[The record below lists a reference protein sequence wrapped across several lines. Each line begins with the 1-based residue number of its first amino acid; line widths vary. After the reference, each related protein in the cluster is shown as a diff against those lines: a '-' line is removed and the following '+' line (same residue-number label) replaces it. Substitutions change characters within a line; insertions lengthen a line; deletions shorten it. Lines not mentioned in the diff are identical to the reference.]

1 MVKTIIILF
10 FFLSFAASQTSFKT
24 DTLETT
30 GGPLEITFIAHGTLM
45 MKYNGIV
52 LHIDPVSRYADYT
65 KLPDADIILIT
76 HHHGDHMDPA
86 AINELSQKDTKLIYT
101 AICSQKKTGGMILP
115 NGKETTIDN
124 IEIKSVPAYN
134 LVHKRDDGSFFHVK
148 GECNGYILS
157 FSGYKVYVAG
167 DTEDIPEMKN
177 WKGVDVAFLPMNL
190 PYTMTPGM
198 VAHAVDMLQPKIF
211 YPYHFGDTNMDD
223 LLVLLKNKKD
233 VDVRVRNM
241 K

>member
-1 MVKTIIILF
+1 
-10 FFLSFAASQTSFKT
+10 
-24 DTLETT
+24 
-30 GGPLEITFIAHGTLM
+30 
-45 MKYNGIV
+45 
-52 LHIDPVSRYADYT
+52 
-65 KLPDADIILIT
+65 
-76 HHHGDHMDPA
+76 
-86 AINELSQKDTKLIYT
+86 
-101 AICSQKKTGGMILP
+101 
-115 NGKETTIDN
+115 
-124 IEIKSVPAYN
+124 
-134 LVHKRDDGSFFHVK
+134 
-148 GECNGYILS
+148 
-157 FSGYKVYVAG
+157 
-167 DTEDIPEMKN
+167 MKN